1 MTREEEVFKDFAKEN
16 KFIVNK
22 KLGKGSYGS
31 VKEITYNNKVY
42 AAKLIKKDID
52 DKNDESSLILE
63 FRGPGIVKV
72 NKIFKKEYS
81 DKEAYNL
88 IVMEKASL
96 KNLFEF
102 HKRLYKH
109 NLLNLIFKNPFDL
122 IGENLLR
129 FFTIQLMKGLE
140 LLNRSGYSHFDIKP
154 GNILLFL
161 NMVVKFTDFGLLRN
175 PEKSKKEDN
184 KFRIPGGTRGYL
196 TPEYYSN
203 NERVSVEDALKQ
215 DYFALGSTLY
225 SLKYGEDM
233 LDYSKYLDPN
243 STSDVIIDLLQ
254 KAMDQIKSKKLSDK
268 EFINF
273 LCGLIQY
280 KPEERPDLE
289 LIYRNKWLN
298 KNTEDIRNI
307 AENFELD
314 EEKLI
319 IELDK
324 SDFLINKRNTI
335 NENRQKENIGVYRN
349 KFKFSLD

>member
-1 MTREEEVFKDFAKEN
+1 MTRVEEVFKDFSKDN
-16 KFIVNK
+16 NIIVNK
-22 KLGKGSYGS
+22 ELGKGSYGS

-42 AAKLIKKDID
+42 AAKLIEKDID

-154 GNILLFL
+154 KNILLFL
-161 NMVVKFTDFGLLRN
+161 NMVVKFTDFGFLRN
-175 PEKSKKEDN
+175 PEKLEKNN
-184 KFRIPGGTRGYL
+184 KFHIPGGTIGYI
-196 TPEYYSN
+196 TPEFYSN
-203 NERVSVEDALKQ
+203 NADVSVDVAIKQ

-225 SLKYGEDM
+225 FLKYGENM
-233 LDYSKYLDPN
+233 LDYSEYLDGN

-254 KAMDQIKSKKLSDK
+254 KAMDKIKSKKLSDK
-268 EFINF
+268 EFI
-273 LCGLIQY
+273 
-280 KPEERPDLE
+280 
-289 LIYRNKWLN
+289 
-298 KNTEDIRNI
+298 
-307 AENFELD
+307 
-314 EEKLI
+314 
-319 IELDK
+319 
-324 SDFLINKRNTI
+324 DFL
-335 NENRQKENIGVYRN
+335 
-349 KFKFSLD
+349 